1 MRSWVLRIFAH
12 LLQAMEDLR
21 NVNELALWKDRD
33 LGPSSRRLPG
43 RLTLTKTSSG
53 SGETSVDVL

>member
-1 MRSWVLRIFAH
+1 MRSWVLRNFAH
-12 LLQAMEDLR
+12 LLQVMEDLR

-43 RLTLTKTSSG
+43 RPTLTKTSSG
-53 SGETSVDVL
+53 SAETSVDVL